1 MKITWDENKNK
12 LNIKDHGLSFQIAK
26 LVFDDPLCITR
37 HDRIENGE
45 ERWQT
50 IGQIDGKY
58 VVLVAHTYPEIDE
71 VRIISARRLLKKER
85 KHYEECTN
93 KKTARR
99 TGRS

>member
-85 KHYEECTN
+85 KRYEECTN

-99 TGRS
+99 IGRS